1 MPENE
6 QMFEELELR
15 RGNLRVTWEYI
26 GEGLSG
32 DYNHEDPQ
40 DVPLL
45 RFTVSRRIPGMA
57 DDTGVEPDEWQ
68 QLDDASYC
76 TRMPNVG
83 VEPKKENEKEKER
96 VVPSERLLVDL
107 LHAKRVLYMCLLN
120 MPDKYLLEDSDAQ
133 ALMATL
139 AKDKQIQTI
148 LASINEGLEQHPG
161 EDKKGRV

>member
-1 MPENE
+1 MEKSDKIIE
-6 QMFEELELR
+6 TLDM
-15 RGNLRVTWEYI
+15 I
-26 GEGLSG
+26 
-32 DYNHEDPQ
+32 
-40 DVPLL
+40 
-45 RFTVSRRIPGMA
+45 A
-57 DDTGVEPDEWQ
+57 DDMRNDARDFDGRPFNGKTVAQYFGNQGAAIAALAKIMKAMQ
-68 QLDDASYC
+68 QEIKDKPPAPVQTETEISH
-76 TRMPNVG
+76 MPNVG
-83 VEPKKENEKEKER
+83 VEPKKENEKEKES
-96 VVPSERLLVDL
+96 VLPSERLLVDL

>member
-1 MPENE
+1 
-6 QMFEELELR
+6 
-15 RGNLRVTWEYI
+15 
-26 GEGLSG
+26 
-32 DYNHEDPQ
+32 
-40 DVPLL
+40 
-45 RFTVSRRIPGMA
+45 
-57 DDTGVEPDEWQ
+57 
-68 QLDDASYC
+68 
-76 TRMPNVG
+76 MPNVG

-120 MPDKYLLEDSDAQ
+120 MPNEYLLEDSDAQ